1 MKSNEDLIKKELQR
15 FFTIPKEEIVLLKR
29 QHVFNLLLPL
39 VIISLLG
46 TSIASLLLYLL
57 FLFSSFWTVL
67 IPALGLVL
75 AMGLF
80 FAGKNITEWNFHWYV
95 VTSRKVIEICY
106 IPLTTFY
113 VNDILLD
120 QVKTTEIDIRAD
132 GILNEL
138 LDMGDINITF
148 DRPTRQEGFYLR
160 SIRSARQIGM
170 FLTNYL
176 QQQTTND
183 GSSVTQKKLTWFNDS
198 PSHKWR
204 FSEDIFQVPR
214 KSAT

>member
-15 FFTIPKEEIVLLKR
+15 FFTIPKEEIILLKR

-39 VIISLLG
+39 IIISLLAVG
-46 TSIASLLLYLL
+46 FSSLLLYLF
-57 FLFSSFWTVL
+57 FLFSSYWNVFF
-67 IPALGLVL
+67 PAIGLVL
-75 AMGLF
+75 AIGLF
-80 FAGKNITEWNFHWYV
+80 FTGKNITEWNFHWYV
-95 VTSRKVIEICY
+95 VTNRKVIEICY

-120 QVKTTEIDIRAD
+120 QVKCTEIDIRAD
-132 GILNEL
+132 GIINEL

-148 DRPTRQEGFYLR
+148 DRPTKQEGFYLR
-160 SIRSARQIGM
+160 GIRSARQIGM

-176 QQQTTND
+176 QQQAKND
-183 GSSVTQKKLTWFNDS
+183 QSIMPQKKLTWFNDT
-198 PSHKWR
+198 PTQKWR
-204 FSEDIFQVPR
+204 FSEDIFPVPG